1 MREIFHNFVVV
12 LPWLLAIVILE
23 QLSFVCAKNYAG
35 GKSWCFLV
43 MAGVVYAAVGIVFA
57 LALKAHDNLGMMNL
71 MWNIISTIFAFA
83 LGIII
88 FKEQNLGARKIIAL
102 VLGVFVLILAV

>member
-1 MREIFHNFVVV
+1 MREIVHNFVVV
-12 LPWLLAIVILE
+12 LPWLLAIVVLE

-43 MAGVVYAAVGIVFA
+43 LAGLVYALVGIVFS

-71 MWNIISTIFAFA
+71 MWNILSTIFAFA

-88 FKEQNLGARKIIAL
+88 FKEGNLGFRKTMAL
-102 VLGVFVLILAV
+102 VLGVFVLILAI